1 VLKLLLLGWPA
12 WATFRQLKENMAEFR
27 YQGVTVSGKPLQ
39 GTILAPNRFEAKRKI
54 SEIVAEHRVRVRALH
69 KRVPF
74 AYKVRKPGNK
84 KVLRGEIT
92 AFTDKEVR
100 ESLVRMGY
108 QVVEVRRNFL
118 NLKPGVSQKDV
129 VIFIRLCSDL
139 LREQFPY
146 DEILAMLANDM
157 ENARLRETVL
167 EIHKDL
173 KMGKEGK
180 QVFLKHADVLGK
192 FTVHMLS
199 IAATSGNM
207 AEIYENTA
215 KFLERSADF
224 KKNIRSTMFMPAI
237 VLVAAIGA
245 LIFYVM
251 YIFPQIA
258 GMLLKYKIEVPP
270 MTATTLV
277 ISNYLQNNIFW
288 LALAVLLPIIGILVY
303 FRSENGRVLWH
314 RLMISIPVVGSLI
327 YKTSIEVFARVFHA
341 LYSGSGENIEVI
353 KIASEA
359 CRNLY
364 IEKKV
369 KEVVIPS
376 MLREGKSLSD
386 SMESSGIFPR
396 NVIYTLRS
404 GEESGTLRESMLRL
418 ANFYEKET
426 THKMTRVVDLINLV
440 VSMFVSL
447 LIVGITLLSSEIG
460 FVSPSKATGMGTN
473 MSNPVGK

>member
-1 VLKLLLLGWPA
+1 
-12 WATFRQLKENMAEFR
+12 MAEFR
-27 YQGVTVSGKPLQ
+27 YQGVTLGGKPTQ
-39 GTILAPNRFEAKRKI
+39 GTVQAPNRMEARRKI
-54 SEIVAEHRVRVRALH
+54 TELVKERQVRVRALH

-74 AYKVRKPGNK
+74 VYKVRKPGNK
-84 KVLRGEIT
+84 KVMRGEIS

-100 ESLVRMGY
+100 DSLVRMGY
-108 QVVEVRRNFL
+108 QIVEVRRSLFNF
-118 NLKPGVSQKDV
+118 KAGVAPKDV
-129 VIFIRLCSDL
+129 VVFIRLCSDL

-157 ENARLRETVL
+157 ENARLRETVM

-180 QVFLKHADVLGK
+180 QVFIKHADVLGK

-207 AEIYENTA
+207 ADIYENTA

-224 KKNIRSTMFMPAI
+224 KKNIRSTLFMPAI
-237 VLVAAIGA
+237 VFFAAFGA

-251 YIFPQIA
+251 YIFPKIA
-258 GMLLKYKIEVPP
+258 GLLLKYKIAVPP
-270 MTATTLV
+270 MTAATMA
-277 ISNYLQNNIFW
+277 ISNFLQDNILW
-288 LALAVLLPIIGILVY
+288 LLLAVFLPIIGIVIY
-303 FRSENGRVLWH
+303 FRTENGRVAWH
-314 RLMISIPVVGSLI
+314 RLMISIPVVGNMI
-327 YKTSIEVFARVFHA
+327 YKTSIEVFARIFHA

-359 CRNLY
+359 CRNSY

-369 KEVVIPS
+369 KEAVIPS

-386 SMESSGIFPR
+386 SMEGSGIFPK

-426 THKMTRVVDLINLV
+426 THKMARVVDLINLI
-440 VSMFVSL
+440 VSVFVSI
-447 LIVGITLLSSEIG
+447 LIVVITLVSSEVG
-460 FVSPSKATGMGTN
+460 FVSPPQGGTGTN